1 MSIRPAGYVCSN
13 ERIKKAQGDGQSI
26 DLIGQGNQDDKCC
39 SNTWNAWLREDQF
52 IYWIITNANEI
63 FQDYVYTNNAIY
75 GISHPP

>member
-26 DLIGQGNQDDKCC
+26 DLIGQGNQDDKCW
-39 SNTWNAWLREDQF
+39 SNTWYAWLREDQF
-52 IYWIITNANEI
+52 IYWINYKCDEI